1 MKNKITLGIMQ
12 PYFFPY
18 LGYYDLINR
27 TDRWIVFDVV
37 KYAPKSWMNRN
48 RILHPND
55 GWQYISVPVDKHAG
69 EGAIK
74 DVRILDVGVAHNKIR
89 GQIEHYRKG
98 RAPYFSAVAKLIDD
112 CFASLNSNLL
122 RDLNVYSMSVAC
134 DYLGV
139 AFNNTNLSEMSLTL
153 PEIKHP
159 GQWALEI
166 ASALGADAYL
176 NPPGG
181 RDIFLPHE
189 WEERGIQLGFTD
201 LVSFSYP
208 TGHYPFMEHLSIID
222 VLMWNSPE
230 VVKTYLDSRLVQSQV
245 ARSVHA

>member
-1 MKNKITLGIMQ
+1 MPL
-12 PYFFPY
+12 
-18 LGYYDLINR
+18 R
-27 TDRWIVFDVV
+27 
-37 KYAPKSWMNRN
+37 
-48 RILHPND
+48 
-55 GWQYISVPVDKHAG
+55 
-69 EGAIK
+69 
-74 DVRILDVGVAHNKIR
+74 
-89 GQIEHYRKG
+89 
-98 RAPYFSAVAKLIDD
+98 RAPYFPAVAKLVDD
-112 CFASLNSNLL
+112 CFSGLQSNLL
-122 RDLNVYSMSVAC
+122 RDLNVRSMAVVC
-134 DYLGV
+134 DYLGI
-139 AFNNTNLSEMSLTL
+139 AFNHENLSEMSLTL

-208 TGHYPFMEHLSIID
+208 TGHYQFIEHLSIID

-230 VVKTYLDSRLVQSQV
+230 AVKTYLDSRLDS
-245 ARSVHA
+245 

>member
-1 MKNKITLGIMQ
+1 MKNKLTLGIMQ

-48 RILHPND
+48 RILHPSE
-55 GWQYISVPVDKHAG
+55 GWQYITVPVDKYAG
-69 EGAIK
+69 EGDIK
-74 DVRILDVGVAHNKIR
+74 DVQTLDVGVAHKKIL

-98 RAPYFSAVAKLIDD
+98 RAPYFLAVAKLIDD
-112 CFASLNSNLL
+112 CFINLRSNRL
-122 RDLNVYSMSVAC
+122 RELNVRSLIVVC
-134 DYLGV
+134 DYLGIT
-139 AFNNTNLSEMSLTL
+139 FNYANLSDMSLPL
-153 PEIKHP
+153 PQIKHP

-166 ASALGADAYL
+166 ASALDADAYL

-181 RDIFLPHE
+181 RDIFLPCE
-189 WEERGIQLGFTD
+189 WEERGIQLSFTD
-201 LVSFSYP
+201 MVSFGYL
-208 TGHYPFMEHLSIID
+208 TGQYQFIEHLSIID

-230 VVKTYLDSRLVQSQV
+230 AVKTYLDARLD
-245 ARSVHA
+245 A

>member
-1 MKNKITLGIMQ
+1 MQ

-18 LGYYDLINR
+18 LGYFDLINR
-27 TDRWIVFDVV
+27 TDRWVVFDVV

-69 EGAIK
+69 EGIIK
-74 DVRILDVGVAHNKIR
+74 DVQILDVNAAYDKIR

-98 RAPYFSAVAKLIDD
+98 RAPYFSIVAKLVDE
-112 CFASLNSNLL
+112 CFAGLRSNLL
-122 RDLNVYSMSVAC
+122 RDLNVRTLIVVC
-134 DYLGV
+134 DFLGISIKHS
-139 AFNNTNLSEMSLTL
+139 NLSEMSLAM
-153 PEIKHP
+153 PEIAHP

-166 ASALGADAYL
+166 ADALGADAYL

-181 RDIFLPHE
+181 RDIFLPRE
-189 WEERGIQLGFTD
+189 WEEREIQLGFTD
-201 LVSFSYP
+201 MISF
-208 TGHYPFMEHLSIID
+208 HYHTANYQFIENLSIID

-230 VVKTYLDSRLVQSQV
+230 RVKTYLDSRVDT
-245 ARSVHA
+245 

>member
-1 MKNKITLGIMQ
+1 MTLGIMQ

-48 RILHPND
+48 RILHPSE

-69 EGAIK
+69 EGVIK
-74 DVRILDVGVAHNKIR
+74 DVQILDAGAAHNKIR

-112 CFASLNSNLL
+112 CFADLPGNLL
-122 RDLNVYSMSVAC
+122 RDLNVRSMSVVC
-134 DYLGV
+134 DYLGI
-139 AFNNTNLSEMSLTL
+139 AFNHANLFEMSLAL

-166 ASALGADAYL
+166 CSALGADAYL

-181 RDIFLPHE
+181 REIFVPHE
-189 WEERGIQLGFTD
+189 WEERKIQLGFTD
-201 LVSFSYP
+201 MVSFNYP
-208 TGHYPFMEHLSIID
+208 TGHYQFVEHLSIID

-230 VVKTYLDSRLVQSQV
+230 AVKIYLDSRRLKI
-245 ARSVHA
+245 

>member
-1 MKNKITLGIMQ
+1 MKNNLTLGIMQ

-18 LGYYDLINR
+18 LGCYDLINR
-27 TDRWIVFDVV
+27 TGRWIVFDVV

-48 RILHPND
+48 RILHPAE
-55 GWQYISVPVDKHAG
+55 GWQYISIPVDKHAG
-69 EGAIK
+69 EGLIK
-74 DVRILDVGVAHNKIR
+74 DVQILDAGAAHDKIR

-98 RAPYFSAVAKLIDD
+98 RAPYFSAVAKLVDD
-112 CFASLNSNLL
+112 CFAGLRSNLL
-122 RDLNVYSMSVAC
+122 RDLNVRSLIVVC
-134 DYLGV
+134 DYLGI
-139 AFNNTNLSEMSLTL
+139 AFNHSNLSEMSLTL

-201 LVSFSYP
+201 MVSFNYP
-208 TGHYPFMEHLSIID
+208 TGHYQFIEHLSIID

-230 VVKTYLDSRLVQSQV
+230 AVKTYLDSRLDSCEL
-245 ARSVHA
+245 S

>member
-1 MKNKITLGIMQ
+1 MQ

-37 KYAPKSWMNRN
+37 KYKPKSWMNRN
-48 RILHPND
+48 RILHPTE
-55 GWQYISVPVDKHAG
+55 GWRYISVPVDKHAG

-74 DVRILDVGVAHNKIR
+74 DVQILNAGEAHDKIR

-98 RAPYFSAVAKLIDD
+98 RAPFFTAVARLVDD
-112 CFASLNSNLL
+112 CFAGLHSNLL
-122 RDLNVYSMSVAC
+122 RDLNVRSLSVVC
-134 DYLGV
+134 DYLGID
-139 AFNNTNLSEMSLTL
+139 FIHSSLSEMELAL

-166 ASALGADAYL
+166 SSAIGADAYL

-181 RDIFLPHE
+181 REIFLPHE
-189 WEERGIQLGFTD
+189 WDERGIQLGFTD
-201 LVSFSYP
+201 LVSFNYA
-208 TGHYPFMEHLSIID
+208 TGPYTFIEHLSIID
-222 VLMWNSPE
+222 VLIWNSPE
-230 VVKTYLDSRLVQSQV
+230 VVKTYLDSRLD
-245 ARSVHA
+245 A

>member
-1 MKNKITLGIMQ
+1 MKSNLTLGIMQ

-48 RILHPND
+48 RILHPTG

-74 DVRILDVGVAHNKIR
+74 DVQILNAGAAHDKIR

-98 RAPYFSAVAKLIDD
+98 RAPCFSAVAKLIDD
-112 CFASLNSNLL
+112 CFAGLHSNLL
-122 RDLNVYSMSVAC
+122 RDLNVRSLSVVC
-134 DYLGV
+134 DYLGID
-139 AFNNTNLSEMSLTL
+139 FNHANLSEMALAL

-166 ASALGADAYL
+166 ASATGADAYL

-189 WEERGIQLGFTD
+189 WEECGIQLGFTD
-201 LVSFSYP
+201 MVSFSY
-208 TGHYPFMEHLSIID
+208 TTWRYPFIEHLSIID
-222 VLMWNSPE
+222 VLMWNSPA
-230 VVKTYLDSRLVQSQV
+230 VVKAYLDSR
-245 ARSVHA
+245 RT